1 MLIPIK
7 INNGIEIGDAE
18 SGSQSFKDLDLK
30 ENNIKELQWKR

>member
-18 SGSQSFKDLDLK
+18 LVNQSVKDLDLK
-30 ENNIKELQWKR
+30 ENNIEELQ